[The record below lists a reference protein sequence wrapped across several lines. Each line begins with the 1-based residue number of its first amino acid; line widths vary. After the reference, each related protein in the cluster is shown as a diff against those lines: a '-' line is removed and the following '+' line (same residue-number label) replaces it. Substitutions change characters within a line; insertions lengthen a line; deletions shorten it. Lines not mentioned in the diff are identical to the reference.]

1 MATQTLR
8 DTKVYINAQ
17 KKYLMRINPVR
28 TLIVVSIAIIILY
41 TLGLFLP
48 IIKNTKQSKTQFF
61 FEIEV
66 VYILGKKIISL

>member
-1 MATQTLR
+1 M
-8 DTKVYINAQ
+8 K
-17 KKYLMRINPVR
+17 INPVR

>member
-17 KKYLMRINPVR
+17 KKYLMKINPVR

-48 IIKNTKQSKTQFF
+48 IIKNTKQSKTQYF
-61 FEIEV
+61 FEIKV